1 MLLQLKL
8 LTYKLTGFHIP
19 DFGAKY
25 KKYLYFGKKH
35 PVVDRDRK
43 PSQKKKKMPEIG
55 LMKHRLA
62 PTQFLVYYTF
72 YYTLYIYNS
81 EGDSKESEFITKI
94 FASIAY
100 L

>member
-1 MLLQLKL
+1 
-8 LTYKLTGFHIP
+8 
-19 DFGAKY
+19 
-25 KKYLYFGKKH
+25 
-35 PVVDRDRK
+35 
-43 PSQKKKKMPEIG
+43 MPEIG

-81 EGDSKESEFITKI
+81 EGDSKESEFMTKI